1 VLQSMGSQRVR
12 LDSGIE
18 LNSIEGTS
26 RKSEFSVI
34 KFFIYSEKNITG
46 LIETSLKEPYDL

>member
-1 VLQSMGSQRVR
+1 MLQSMGSQRVR